1 MIGLR
6 FPLYFVLLFLNSV
19 LNIFWSYGLDHH
31 HQNFILYILQLIWD
45 DSHRATN
52 TLVFEVIQKL
62 ENASDTTD
70 YYFYVKVMKKIFL
83 ASGKFLEEKDIDD
96 IYYHPL

>member
-1 MIGLR
+1 MM
-6 FPLYFVLLFLNSV
+6 
-19 LNIFWSYGLDHH
+19 
-31 HQNFILYILQLIWD
+31 NFILYILQLIWD
-45 DSHRATN
+45 DLHRATN
-52 TLVFEVIQKL
+52 TLVFEVIQKW

>member
-1 MIGLR
+1 M
-6 FPLYFVLLFLNSV
+6 
-19 LNIFWSYGLDHH
+19 
-31 HQNFILYILQLIWD
+31 
-45 DSHRATN
+45 
-52 TLVFEVIQKL
+52 IQKL